1 MKKTLCFLLA
11 TLTLLLCVGCTN
23 DGSLGAEQSFEATTA
38 KPVRQ
43 PDIWSWCLNETE
55 YQAFSALPP
64 GLPSWDAVSPFL
76 TEGYRS
82 HVTFRTEK
90 RDHDSRKYALEFCV
104 YEEEASARTEPVA
117 YQGVLGKSIWVP
129 TPEWWEDYVIAI
141 EYYQTELTFEEYTK
155 LSELTK
161 VPLLVPFEAEDAPE
175 TLPFTWGELQGY
187 WIHHSEDEKIFAD
200 KRGNYCPINERVTVF
215 YPIDIDN
222 PGSYAGRMIIFFD
235 LDGCAFAISL
245 VTPKATEHPL
255 IKDLTTRSTAPK
267 TAEELCEIFE
277 SSLK

>member
-1 MKKTLCFLLA
+1 MKKILCILLA
-11 TLTLLLCVGCTN
+11 TFTLFLCVGCAN
-23 DGSLGAEQSFEATTA
+23 DRFADTDQSAVATTA
-38 KPVRQ
+38 KPVLQ

-55 YQAFSALPP
+55 YQAFLELPQ

-90 RDHDSRKYALEFCV
+90 RDYDSRKYALEFCV

-117 YQGVLGKSIWVP
+117 YQGVLGESIWVP
-129 TPEWWEDYVIAI
+129 IPEWWEDYVIAI
-141 EYYQTELTFEEYTK
+141 EYYQTELTFEEYVK
-155 LSELTK
+155 LSELTN
-161 VPLLVPFEAEDAPE
+161 VPLVPFEAEDAPE
-175 TLPFTWGELQGY
+175 TLPFTWGELSGY
-187 WIHHSEDEKIFAD
+187 WMHHSEDEKIYED
-200 KRGNYCPINERVTVF
+200 KCGNYCAINEKVTVF
-215 YPIDIDN
+215 YPTDMEN
-222 PGSYAGRMIIFFD
+222 SNLNAGRMIIFFD

-245 VTPKATEHPL
+245 VTLKATEHPL

-277 SSLK
+277 GSLK